1 MLNSEGGVVIHNFS
15 FLSRWT
21 LIWQHVLQLNALI
34 SNVIHKQ
41 NATLHDPWGE
51 SKDPVPSLQP
61 CKVWACVGR
70 PASTGHVCTTSK
82 YNICDKNTFIQKG
95 LDRLEKK
102 ADGSLV
108 EFNTANTKSC
118 TWDGITLCSSTAWGP
133 TAAVTTALKSSFL
146 EITKILL
153 GKAWATSASS
163 EDGPAVSRSQTSYL
177 PTKIFQGIQP
187 LTFPRAPSMEE
198 AS

>member
-21 LIWQHVLQLNALI
+21 LIWQHVLRRNALI

-51 SKDPVPSLQP
+51 SKDPAPSLHP

-70 PASTGHVCTTSK
+70 PANTGHVCTTSK

-108 EFNTANTKSC
+108 ELNTANTKSC

-133 TAAVTTALKSSFL
+133 TAAVTRALKSSSL

-153 GKAWATSASS
+153 GKA
-163 EDGPAVSRSQTSYL
+163 
-177 PTKIFQGIQP
+177 
-187 LTFPRAPSMEE
+187 
-198 AS
+198 